1 MTKTS
6 GRSHLAIII
15 TLGMLIGLNP
25 FSIDMYLPGFAA
37 IAADLRTDT
46 ATVGLTLS
54 SFFAGIC
61 IGQVIYG
68 PLLDRFGRKKPLLI
82 GLGIFFVTSIAATF
96 ASSIEQLVTLRFV
109 QALGGCAGMVA
120 SRAYVRDL
128 FPPEENARIFSLLIL
143 VMGVAPIVA
152 PSVGSFIV
160 TTLDW
165 HAIFAAL
172 AIIAAVIFTAVSL
185 VLPESKGPDESI
197 SLNPLKVVREYF
209 DVALNV
215 RFMLFTLA
223 MSFSTAALFAYIT
236 SSPILFMKVH
246 QLSEFQF
253 GLTFSFCALCLI
265 IGSQVNRF
273 LLERF
278 STIAVAK
285 ATGFG
290 IAMIACSLF
299 ALTAASFAGF
309 VVTIACIALF
319 LFLLGMFNPN
329 VGALALTSVHERIG
343 MASALMGFIQMG
355 LSAVAAA
362 IVSSMANVSTMTVS
376 SVLVGCIA
384 IAVACVFAVRRSTEF
399 SEPEMVD
406 SELIH
411 STL

>member
-1 MTKTS
+1 MARTE

-25 FSIDMYLPGFAA
+25 FSIDMYLPGFSA
-37 IAADLRTDT
+37 IAADLGTDT

-61 IGQVIYG
+61 IGQIIYG
-68 PLLDRFGRKKPLLI
+68 PLLDRFGRKRPLLI
-82 GLGIFFVTSIAATF
+82 GLGIFFLTSIAATF
-96 ASSIEQLVTLRFV
+96 ASSIEQLVVLRFI

-143 VMGVAPIVA
+143 VMGVAPIIA
-152 PSVGSFIV
+152 PSIGSFIV

-165 HAIFAAL
+165 HAIFVAL
-172 AIIAAVIFTAVSL
+172 AVIAAVIFTAVSL
-185 VLPESKGPDESI
+185 VLPEPKESDPDV
-197 SLNPLKVVREYF
+197 SLNPATVIKEYF
-209 DVALNV
+209 GVALNA

-246 QLSEFQF
+246 HLTESQF

-265 IGSQVNRF
+265 VGSQLNRV
-273 LLERF
+273 LLRR
-278 STIAVAK
+278 STANRVAEL
-285 ATGFG
+285 TG
-290 IAMIACSLF
+290 IAIVIIAALLF
-299 ALTAASFAGF
+299 ALTLYSAAGF
-309 VVTIACIALF
+309 LVTIACIASF

-329 VGALALTSVHERIG
+329 VGALAITSVHEKIG

-355 LSAVAAA
+355 LSAIAAA
-362 IVSSMANVSTMTVS
+362 IVSSLSSVSPSTMTA
-376 SVLVGCIA
+376 VLLTCIGV
-384 IAVACVFAVRRSTEF
+384 AVASVFTIRFLGGETPEPAV
-399 SEPEMVD
+399 EM
-406 SELIH
+406 IH
-411 STL
+411 TTI